1 MHVFILGL
9 GMFLRDYVGFTY
21 NKPNFLQ
28 KNIRKHGKCFKTLLQ
43 GIRLLLRQLGL
54 KESR

>member
-28 KNIRKHGKCFKTLLQ
+28 KNIRKHGQCFKTLLQ